1 VKWWSAFLL
10 ILLILLF
17 SVVSCARTRN
27 DSTEDQPPAETPSAP
42 EPAADSD
49 AGEVLSKREITLTQ
63 AAPPE
68 QPQPVPAQQSEEQR
82 LLSLE
87 SVQILPEDF
96 KIGPLA
102 DLVGVD
108 RSTLEMIS
116 VSTRFLNALEQ
127 GMVEGESLHS
137 EVRQELT
144 TSIRYYL
151 DQDLIPVNYR
161 IGAITTES
169 YAEGE
174 QKSSLLD
181 HRRAWMNLRLF
192 GSPGVSE
199 GELYL
204 ERSAGRW
211 YISDLQIDFER
222 MGQDYVREQEAYYPS
237 VYGWGIR

>member
-1 VKWWSAFLL
+1 VKWWSALLL
-10 ILLILLF
+10 ILLL
-17 SVVSCARTRN
+17 SVVTCTRTRD
-27 DSTEDQPPAETPSAP
+27 DSTENQPTEKPASAP
-42 EPAADSD
+42 EPVADSD
-49 AGEVLSKREITLTQ
+49 AGEVSSKREITLTQ

-68 QPQPVPAQQSEEQR
+68 QEQPATAQQSEQQR
-82 LLSLE
+82 LLALE
-87 SVQILPEDF
+87 SVQVLPEDF

-108 RSTLEMIS
+108 RTTLEMIS

-137 EVRQELT
+137 EVRQELA

-151 DQDLIPVNYR
+151 DRDLIPVNYR

-181 HRRAWMNLRLF
+181 HRTAWMNLRLF

-211 YISDLQIDFER
+211 YISDLQIDFEQ

-237 VYGWGIR
+237 AYGWGIR